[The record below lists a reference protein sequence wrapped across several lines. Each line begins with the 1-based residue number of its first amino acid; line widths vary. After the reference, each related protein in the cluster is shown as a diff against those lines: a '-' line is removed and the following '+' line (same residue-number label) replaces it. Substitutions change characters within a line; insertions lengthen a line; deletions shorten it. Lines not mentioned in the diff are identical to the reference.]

1 MAAEQEFPF
10 DVPDDAPRDMQA
22 IAKLHANVVALS
34 VATDKLVHDHVNLS
48 DDVAKLAKAHA
59 ALHQQ
64 VSKTARTRSDAP
76 SSVRW
81 DSLDRPTASAVWAW
95 LINRVQWLVER
106 YSLQEDLGQ
115 CWPQHPALVEELT
128 ALCLAWHHAYDGSA
142 RDAPLRWHEALDRAR
157 RRWREWDRQSKCRLG
172 RHTDTP
178 VAAAWS
184 PQWRD
189 AAFEIAQADVAGRPV
204 PKRKPGRKQA
214 TK

>member
-1 MAAEQEFPF
+1 MTDEPEFRF

-22 IAKLHANVVALS
+22 ISVLAATVGALS
-34 VATDKLVHDHVNLS
+34 TATDRLVHDHVDLRA
-48 DDVAKLAKAHA
+48 DHGKLAKAHA

-64 VSKTARTRSDAP
+64 VTKTARTRSDAP
-76 SSVRW
+76 LSVRW
-81 DSLDRPTASAVWAW
+81 DRLDRPTASTVWAW

-106 YSLQEDLGQ
+106 YSLQEDLGP

-128 ALCLAWHHAYDGSA
+128 ALCLSWHNAYDGVN

-157 RRWREWDRQSKCRLG
+157 RRWRDWDRQTKCRLG

-178 VAAAWS
+178 VAAAWPS
-184 PQWRD
+184 TWRD
-189 AAFEIAQADVAGRPV
+189 DALQIAQDDGAGRPV
-204 PKRKPGRKQA
+204 PKRKPRRKQV